1 VKSQQYQSLTIRH
14 WCAAWSAGGHLQR
27 KMCRGEVLK
36 CEILNFLDEEYVQ
49 VTESDNTNYETED
62 DDDMFSIAK
71 NQESDKIS
79 SAAAVSTAAFILFL
93 IFSEIFL
100 VYMYVL
106 PEFRNNPNQIIA
118 HRLCKKFPAW
128 QFIENM
134 TDSWCSPRVF
144 NKEFRMEVQCQC
156 FAPAFFKKY
165 YEL

>member
-1 VKSQQYQSLTIRH
+1 M
-14 WCAAWSAGGHLQR
+14 QR
-27 KMCRGEVLK
+27 KMCRGKVLK
-36 CEILNFLDEEYVQ
+36 CGILNFLDEEYVQ
-49 VTESDNTNYETED
+49 VTDSDDTNYETED
-62 DDDMFSIAK
+62 DDDMFSVAR

-118 HRLCKKFPAW
+118 HRLCKNFPAW

-144 NKEFRMEVQCQC
+144 NKEFRMEVQCRC
-156 FAPAFFKKY
+156 FAPALF
-165 YEL
+165 

>member
-1 VKSQQYQSLTIRH
+1 
-14 WCAAWSAGGHLQR
+14 
-27 KMCRGEVLK
+27 MCRGKVHKCGILK
-36 CEILNFLDEEYVQ
+36 FFEEEYVQ
-49 VTESDNTNYETED
+49 LTNGDDNNYETED
-62 DDDMFSIAK
+62 DDDINSVAR

-100 VYMYVL
+100 L
-106 PEFRNNPNQIIA
+106 CSPRIHKQPNQIIA

-156 FAPAFFKKY
+156 FAPTFFKHN

>member
-1 VKSQQYQSLTIRH
+1 M
-14 WCAAWSAGGHLQR
+14 QR
-27 KMCRGEVLK
+27 KMCRGKVLK
-36 CEILNFLDEEYVQ
+36 CGILNFLDEEYVQ
-49 VTESDNTNYETED
+49 VTDSDDTNYETED
-62 DDDMFSIAK
+62 DDDMYSIAR

-100 VYMYVL
+100 VYMYAL
-106 PEFRNNPNQIIA
+106 PEFRFNPNQIIA
-118 HRLCKKFPAW
+118 HWQCKRR
-128 QFIENM
+128 QFSENM

-156 FAPAFFKKY
+156 FAPTLFKHN